1 MAAAWNADKEI
12 QDLLP
17 AAIARDRRAANDLIK
32 LIYPRVVVFCRSK
45 LSSHGYPTPE
55 DVAQDVCIAVAKA
68 LPRYQDAGAPF
79 MAFVYQVA
87 RNKITDAY
95 RSRQRDMSDPA
106 EELPEEESFQD
117 SPEEVYLS
125 HDSCNDLVKKLDILS
140 EKSKE
145 ILLLRVVHGY
155 TAEETAE
162 IVGSKPTAVRV
173 AQHRAVAKL
182 KKHGIIQ
189 SR

>member
-1 MAAAWNADKEI
+1 MAADQETDEEI
-12 QDLLP
+12 RDLLP
-17 AAIARDRRAANDLIK
+17 AAIDQDRRAVNRLIQ
-32 LIYPRVVVFCRSK
+32 LIHPKVVLFCRGK
-45 LSSHGYPTPE
+45 LSMNGYPTPD

-68 LPRYQDAGAPF
+68 LPGYEDRGAPF

-95 RSRQRDMSDPA
+95 RFQTRDMSDPT
-106 EELPEEESFQD
+106 EELPEEDSFQD

-125 HDSCNDLVKKLDILS
+125 QDSCNDLARKLDILS
-140 EKSKE
+140 EKSRE
-145 ILLLRVVHGY
+145 ILLLRVIHGY
-155 TAEETAE
+155 SAEETAE

-173 AQHRAVAKL
+173 AQHRAVMKL

-189 SR
+189 K